1 MIQLIYLSDRPKTTS
16 DEMIVDSIVL
26 PAMRFNERADITGCL
41 WFGRRHFL
49 QVLEGPEEAVR
60 SLYGRIE
67 KDERHCN
74 VRLLVLGEITER
86 SFSRFTLKCIRDH
99 EMEEIERVIAQF
111 GGCQSAN
118 DGNPLVNHTR
128 PGSAMADPFQT
139 ILVAVRRLASWRARP
154 RV

>member
-1 MIQLIYLSDRPKTTS
+1 MIQLIYLSDRPKTVS
-16 DEMIVDSIVL
+16 DETIVDGIVL

-60 SLYGRIE
+60 PLYGRIE
-67 KDERHCN
+67 KDKRHCN
-74 VRLLVLGEITER
+74 VRLLVLREITER

-99 EMEEIERVIAQF
+99 EMEEIERVITQF
-111 GGCQSAN
+111 GGRQLAK
-118 DGNPLVNHTR
+118 GGRPLVDHTR
-128 PGSAMADPFQT
+128 SGTALAEPFHT
-139 ILVAVRRLASWRARP
+139 ILVAVRRLAFWRARP